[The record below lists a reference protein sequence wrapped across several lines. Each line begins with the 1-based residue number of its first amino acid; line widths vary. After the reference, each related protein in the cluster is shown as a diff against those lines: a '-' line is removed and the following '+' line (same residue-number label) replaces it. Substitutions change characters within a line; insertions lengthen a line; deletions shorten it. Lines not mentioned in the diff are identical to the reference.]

1 VIVTPAVDGAAR
13 GDLGQALPL
22 LVAEVAAEEQLQLD
36 AVDLALARIARKPR
50 LDPVERPALAFGIQ
64 GKSGCDPLQRLPT
77 LYKEIGRFRLA
88 GLGSDCRAL
97 GAVLGE
103 FSESF

>member
-1 VIVTPAVDGAAR
+1 MRSSVQPLRSAYRGNPAATRYNA
-13 GDLGQALPL
+13 
-22 LVAEVAAEEQLQLD
+22 
-36 AVDLALARIARKPR
+36 
-50 LDPVERPALAFGIQ
+50 
-64 GKSGCDPLQRLPT
+64 PT

-88 GLGSDCRAL
+88 GLGPDCRAL